1 MTARSIDETE
11 WLISKVA
18 GFLNIAPETVDI
30 DRPLAEYGLD
40 SVYALTLC
48 GDMEDAFGIEVEPTM
63 AWDYPS
69 VAAMAG
75 FLRTQIAA
83 EANS

>member
-1 MTARSIDETE
+1 MPTRPIDETE
-11 WLISKVA
+11 WLIDKVA
-18 GFLNIAPETVDI
+18 GFLRIPPNSVDM

-75 FLRTQIAA
+75 FLRAQVAA
-83 EANS
+83 KAGS